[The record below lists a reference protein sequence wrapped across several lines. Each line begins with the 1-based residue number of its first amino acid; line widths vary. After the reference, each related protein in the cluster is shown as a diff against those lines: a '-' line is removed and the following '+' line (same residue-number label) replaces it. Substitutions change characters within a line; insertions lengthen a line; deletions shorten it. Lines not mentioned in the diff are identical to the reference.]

1 MGFLGDIF
9 GVVID
14 VVEVPIA
21 VTKDVFTL
29 GGVVMDEPEP
39 YTFKKLKELKDDL
52 KDL

>member
-1 MGFLGDIF
+1 MSILGKLL

-14 VVEVPIA
+14 VVELPIE
-21 VTKDVFTL
+21 VTKDVFTM
-29 GGVVMDEPEP
+29 GGAAMDEPEP